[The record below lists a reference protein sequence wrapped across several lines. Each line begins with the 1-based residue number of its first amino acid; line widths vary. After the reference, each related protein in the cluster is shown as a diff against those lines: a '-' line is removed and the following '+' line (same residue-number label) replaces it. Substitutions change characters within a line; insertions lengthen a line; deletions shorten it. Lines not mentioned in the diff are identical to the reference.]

1 MKLKTVSVT
10 YGRKFNLGDYNS
22 ATIDCTMWADLD
34 DGDDESAVMGALWAM
49 AKNNVKAQSL
59 PILKQ
64 QQDAAEQILLGLPP
78 ELQEKITNANH
89 RTD

>member
-10 YGRKFNLGDYNS
+10 YGRKFNLGDYQS
-22 ATIDCTMWADLD
+22 ATLDVTLWADLD
-34 DGDDESAVMGALWAM
+34 EDDDEGDVMAGLWAM
-49 AKNNVKAQSL
+49 AKNNVKAQAM

-64 QQDAAEQILLGLPP
+64 QAEQAETILLGLPP
-78 ELQEKITNANH
+78 ELQEKIHANH

>member
-22 ATIDCTMWADLD
+22 ATVEMTAWADLD
-34 DGDDESAVMGALWAM
+34 DDDDESAVMSALWTM
-49 AKNNVKAQSL
+49 AKNNVKTQAL
-59 PILKQ
+59 PILKKQ
-64 QQDAAEQILLGLPP
+64 AEQAESILLGLPP
-78 ELQEKITNANH
+78 ELQEKINANH

>member
-1 MKLKTVSVT
+1 MKLKTVSIT

-34 DGDDESAVMGALWAM
+34 DGDDEGTVMSALWAM

-78 ELQEKITNANH
+78 ELQEKIHANH

>member
-1 MKLKTVSVT
+1 MKIKTVSVT
-10 YGRKFNLGDYNS
+10 YGRKFNLGYYNS
-22 ATIDCTMWADLD
+22 ATIDCTMWADLE
-34 DGDDESAVMGALWAM
+34 DGDDEAEVMGALWAM

-64 QQDAAEQILLGLPP
+64 QQTDAETILLGLPP
-78 ELQEKITNANH
+78 ELQERIKAIH

>member
-1 MKLKTVSVT
+1 MKIKTVSVT

-34 DGDDESAVMGALWAM
+34 EGDNEGTVMTALWAM
-49 AKNNVKAQSL
+49 AKNNVKAQAI

-64 QQDAAEQILLGLPP
+64 QAEQAEAILLGLPP
-78 ELQEKITNANH
+78 ELQEKINANH